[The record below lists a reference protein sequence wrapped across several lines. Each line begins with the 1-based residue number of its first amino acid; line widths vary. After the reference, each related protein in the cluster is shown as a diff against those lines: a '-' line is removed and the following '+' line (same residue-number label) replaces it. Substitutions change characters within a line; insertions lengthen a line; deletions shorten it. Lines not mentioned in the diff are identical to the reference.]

1 MERGVDSGN
10 RSLKLDPMPTRP
22 NDTFGRDL
30 GGARL
35 LVIDDEESVR
45 RLVRR
50 MLGDCNCRI
59 LEAADGFDGLMLI
72 EREPAM
78 DLVITDLS
86 MPRIGGLAVV
96 QSLLR
101 RYPELPVVVMSG
113 NSAAMAAEQTAKP
126 VRRPVYCAKREM
138 GSESDISRALS
149 FISRRMLPATC
160 AATKKT
166 APARSSA
173 ATRAACSVRL
183 SVMATC
189 ETKAA
194 SAMASAMQPRESH
207 GRPPRRASSRTRRAR
222 VAAGM
227 GSVD

>member
-1 MERGVDSGN
+1 
-10 RSLKLDPMPTRP
+10 MPTRP
-22 NDTFGRDL
+22 NETFGRDL

-113 NSAAMAAEQTAKP
+113 NSAAMAAVPEVPVLRKP
-126 VRRPVYCAKREM
+126 FAAGELLSIVSDQLTRRSRPAAPSGLPV
-138 GSESDISRALS
+138 
-149 FISRRMLPATC
+149 LP
-160 AATKKT
+160 
-166 APARSSA
+166 
-173 ATRAACSVRL
+173 SVR
-183 SVMATC
+183 V
-189 ETKAA
+189 
-194 SAMASAMQPRESH
+194 
-207 GRPPRRASSRTRRAR
+207 PPRAR
-222 VAAGM
+222 YR
-227 GSVD
+227 SPPR